1 MRKIITP
8 KGARGVQVTNVSSGT
23 RWSRPWPASFCF
35 SLSMYVRTMAFLFL
49 FFSQIQT
56 STRKGFKPSSDV
68 NIPLDR
74 RVVRRLEVLGHEG
87 HLALAVPP
95 GLELLE
101 LDGAGAVRVEHEHG
115 RLELLVAHGGAEPFA
130 ERGELRRLQLP
141 VAAYVVLGELAAQPA
156 LVDDAVAEALHLAGG
171 GAARGEHGDAHED
184 DEGAAGEVV
193 KARPLRDHERA
204 EEDVERAAAA
214 QVVQERGLGL
224 SGWGWATD
232 SGRVGSGGVGLA
244 RGWDLNRL
252 LEVLEAL
259 PAQGTLDGERDDAG
273 DKDVDLDERP
283 QRREGEQ
290 REKGH
295 DAIDDH
301 EERGAGGERFHRGR
315 AGGEALLEVGEARRG
330 LRRRALHLGQ
340 ETRGLAH
347 LLCAHGCSMCE
358 A

>member
-224 SGWGWATD
+224 
-232 SGRVGSGGVGLA
+232 
-244 RGWDLNRL
+244 NRL